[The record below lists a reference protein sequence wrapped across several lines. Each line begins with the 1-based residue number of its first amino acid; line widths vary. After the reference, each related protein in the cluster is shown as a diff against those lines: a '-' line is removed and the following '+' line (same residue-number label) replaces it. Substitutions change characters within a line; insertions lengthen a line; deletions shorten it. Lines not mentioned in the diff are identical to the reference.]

1 MSSGHK
7 TTVFTTNYCA
17 SCQTLKRWLDEQQ
30 VSYQTVNLDNQPG
43 RQAEIL
49 KKTGQLQVPVV
60 TILQPDGDET
70 VVVGNQFSQ
79 IRRALGL
86 AGDERK

>member
-1 MSSGHK
+1 MSSSPE
-7 TTVFTTNYCA
+7 TTVFTTTYCA
-17 SCQTLKRWLDEQQ
+17 SCQTLKRWLDERG
-30 VSYQTVNLDNQPG
+30 VGYRTINLDDEPS

-60 TILQPDGDET
+60 TIVQPDGDET

-86 AGDERK
+86 ADD